1 MTFKNNHEFGQTTLC
16 EERSFSLSE
25 KLLHVKLDY
34 MLLQL
39 GSKHTSY
46 VSMSG
51 PGFCDK
57 MT

>member
-1 MTFKNNHEFGQTTLC
+1 MNLVKLHCVKKKLSIFG
-16 EERSFSLSE
+16 

-46 VSMSG
+46 VSISG
-51 PGFCDK
+51 LWFCDK